1 MKLVVGLGNPGKDY
15 ASHRHNVGW
24 MVLDCL
30 VGDDDKDVSTEEKF
44 GGLVARSVHLDAIFF
59 KPLTFMNSSGDAV
72 ATIAGFY
79 KIDPTDIIVVH
90 DEMDIPLGDVRV
102 KTGGGHAGH
111 NGVKSVINRLGTK
124 DFVRVRCGIGRPD
137 EGVEVLQHV
146 LGSFKSE
153 DTQALSGMLVRAAA
167 DIQRL
172 LGSSTSEEA

>member
-1 MKLVVGLGNPGKDY
+1 MKLIVGLGNPGKDY
-15 ASHRHNVGW
+15 STHRHNVGW
-24 MVLDCL
+24 MVLDRL
-30 VGDDDKDVSTEEKF
+30 IGDDDKDVHVEEKF
-44 GGLVARSVHLDAIFF
+44 GGLVARSVHFNDIFF

-79 KIDPTDIIVVH
+79 KIEAKDIIVVH

-124 DFVRVRCGIGRPD
+124 DFTRVRCGIGRPD

-146 LGSFKSE
+146 LGSFKQSDAE
-153 DTQALSGMLVRAAA
+153 TLSGMLARAAA
-167 DIQRL
+167 DIHNL
-172 LGSSTSEEA
+172 LATSTSEEA